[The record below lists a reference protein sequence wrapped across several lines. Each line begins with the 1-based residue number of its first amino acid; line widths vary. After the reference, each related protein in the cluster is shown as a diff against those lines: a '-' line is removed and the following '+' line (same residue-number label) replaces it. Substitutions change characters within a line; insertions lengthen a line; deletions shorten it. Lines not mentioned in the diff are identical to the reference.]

1 MFGVFKLNSYF
12 CNGIKYSSFASSE
25 VNEVK
30 GVIAPY
36 GR

>member
-1 MFGVFKLNSYF
+1 MLYF
-12 CNGIKYSSFASSE
+12 SSFTSSE

-36 GR
+36 GRGGVKTIVFLA